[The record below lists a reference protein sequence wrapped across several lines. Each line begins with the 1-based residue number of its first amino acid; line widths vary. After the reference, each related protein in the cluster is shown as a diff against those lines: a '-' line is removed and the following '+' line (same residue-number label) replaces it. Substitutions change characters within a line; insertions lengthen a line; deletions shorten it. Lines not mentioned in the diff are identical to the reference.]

1 MKKSFFVQILI
12 GTFVSAGITLFLFL
26 TNYTPVGK
34 DIFGHLYK
42 AEILYDN
49 IKQFNLYP
57 LYTTEWYNGIQLFR
71 YWPIFTYYVLALITL
86 LTGNVF
92 FSYYIFAGL
101 TFFLGYLGWIL
112 IGKREQ
118 KGFFVA
124 IGLVYWFL
132 PDNIRVFFFEGN
144 LSRVMILA
152 MLPIFLYFYTDL
164 IERKKSFIA
173 TTLLVALFT
182 ATHFMLAAMCAIIFV
197 IYGFF
202 KGIKYKTQFYGFY
215 SFVCGFLIAGILL
228 LPGLSGGLVSDSSSA
243 AVETIAD
250 WSQPLLQSVNP
261 FNRMATKCSFGL
273 GMLVLCIAGIVI
285 ATKSKAEKNGLV
297 TGLVFFILSDSVF
310 TIVFKQMPLSQVFWM
325 TRFVQMCYV
334 LILYDFG
341 RLNFKP
347 YRNYLILAVVIADI
361 LPSLPYLTL
370 KDELTEQEEDYLL
383 WEAVEHTD
391 NRLGLV
397 DESEFG
403 SYPAY
408 FVLKE
413 KIPYIEG
420 WAIQGAA
427 TSENIISITEA
438 VKKGYY
444 RYAFDQLLNLGA
456 DTVIIKKE
464 FIRDMNGILS
474 VAGEYDYELVKENEH
489 AILLDLKDVTGTF
502 GVVSTYRNLAI
513 GSSSIYA
520 SYRYPSFQQGKS
532 DNLSDYTYEELV
544 QYKKIYLSN
553 FTYDDEEE
561 AQDLINRLADAGVEI
576 YVDATHMPINV
587 LSISEFLG
595 VESRFIS
602 IYDFQELKYKD
613 QTVEIS
619 IPYEWYTT
627 YLVIADGKEAVC
639 QTYEYGSQKLNY
651 IVQRG
656 NVTFIGF
663 NLVYLN
669 YEEDIL
675 ELGGILDDIFHI
687 EEADRMVVTR
697 TVPIQIAYGR
707 NKITIQTPEKV
718 NTTIAFQDNFKS
730 DRTLLS
736 ENNLLIAE
744 EGSTKI
750 TIVYK
755 HFLIGLLCTLLG
767 YAGMLMVYWKI
778 NVQ

>member
-1 MKKSFFVQILI
+1 MKKKFFVQILI
-12 GTFVSAGITLFLFL
+12 GMFVSAGITLFLFW
-26 TNYTPVGK
+26 TDFTPVGK

-49 IKQFNLYP
+49 IKQFNFYP

-71 YWPIFTYYVLALITL
+71 YWPVFTYYVLAFITV
-86 LTGNVF
+86 LTKDVF
-92 FSYYIFAGL
+92 VSYYIYAGL

-118 KGFFVA
+118 KSFFVA

-132 PDNIRVFFFEGN
+132 PDNLRVFFLEGN
-144 LSRVMILA
+144 LSRVMIMA
-152 MLPIFLYFYTDL
+152 MLPIFLYFYTNL
-164 IERKKSFIA
+164 IEKKKNFIV
-173 TTLLVALFT
+173 TTLLVALLT

-202 KGIKYKTQFYGFY
+202 KGIKNNTQFYGFY

-228 LPGLSGGLVSDSSSA
+228 IPGLSGGLVSDTSSA

-250 WSQPLLQSVNP
+250 WSQPLLLSVSP

-273 GMLVLCIAGIVI
+273 GMLVLCIAGIVM
-285 ATKSKAEKNGLV
+285 ASRSKAEKSGLI
-297 TGLVFFILSDSVF
+297 TGLVFFVLSDSMF
-310 TIVFKQMPLSQVFWM
+310 TIVFKQMPMSQVFWM
-325 TRFVQMCYV
+325 ARFVQMSYV

-341 RLNFKP
+341 RLDFKQ

-361 LPSLPYLTL
+361 LPSLSYFML
-370 KDELTEQEEDYLL
+370 KDDLTGQEEKYLL
-383 WEAVEHTD
+383 REAVELTD

-427 TSENIISITEA
+427 TSENIVSITEA

-444 RYAFDQLLNLGA
+444 RYAFDQLLSLGA

-464 FIRDMNGILS
+464 FIKDMEGILS
-474 VAGEYDYELVKENEH
+474 IAEEYGYEFITENED
-489 AILLDLKDVTGTF
+489 AILLDLRDVTGTF
-502 GVVSTYRNLAI
+502 GVVSEYRNLAI
-513 GSSSIYA
+513 GSSSIYI
-520 SYRYPSFQQGKS
+520 SYQYPSFKQGES
-532 DNLSDYTYEELV
+532 DNLLDYTFEELV
-544 QYKKIYLSN
+544 SYQKIYLSN
-553 FTYDDEEE
+553 FTYDDEEK

-576 YVDATHMPINV
+576 YIDATHMPVNV

-602 IYDFQELKYKD
+602 IYDFKELRYKD
-613 QTVEIS
+613 QTVKIS

-627 YLVIADGKEAVC
+627 YLVVKEDEDAVC
-639 QTYEYGSQKLNY
+639 QTYDYGSQKLNY
-651 IVQRG
+651 IVQKG

-663 NLVYLN
+663 NLIYLN
-669 YEEDIL
+669 YEEDSI

-687 EEADRMVVTR
+687 EEEDRVVLKRIT
-697 TVPIQIAYGR
+697 PIQISYGR
-707 NKITIQTPEKV
+707 NRIFIQASERV
-718 NTTIAFQDNFKS
+718 NTTIAFQDNFQS
-730 DRTLLS
+730 DQTIES
-736 ENNLLIAE
+736 ENNLLVVE
-744 EGSTKI
+744 NGRTVI

-755 HFLIGLLCTLLG
+755 HFLIGLLCSLIG
-767 YAGMLMVYWKI
+767 YATMLLAYWKI
-778 NVQ
+778 NVR